1 MTSRLDQYRAG
12 AVRCERQANKARDPA
27 EREWKLC
34 LARAYRMLAEV
45 EAERTAGEQRRLTR
59 TNRAAA

>member
-1 MTSRLDQYRAG
+1 M
-12 AVRCERQANKARDPA
+12 RCERQANKARDPA

-45 EAERTAGEQRRLTR
+45 EAERTDSGDQGRLTR
-59 TNRAAA
+59 SNKAAA